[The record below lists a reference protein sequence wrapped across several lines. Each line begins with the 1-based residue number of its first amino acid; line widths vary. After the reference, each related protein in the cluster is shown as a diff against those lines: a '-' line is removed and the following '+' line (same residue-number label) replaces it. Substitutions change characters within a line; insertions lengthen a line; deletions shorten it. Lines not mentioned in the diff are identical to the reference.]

1 MSNERF
7 LAEVL
12 EQPQALRRTVASF
25 SDAADDLSTVTD
37 RIQRGSFD
45 RVVLT
50 GMGSS
55 LFGCYSLA
63 LSLTAS
69 LPIPVTVWDASE
81 LVHQVPTALT
91 DRTLLI
97 AVSQSGESAEVV
109 EVTRLSQRPGTAI
122 AITNGPENTLA
133 GWADVSL
140 CTDAGAEEAVSSK
153 TYTTSLAAQTLLA
166 AALGRIDANQATGQ
180 LLAVA
185 DGLAGYL
192 ADWQSRIEP
201 ISDFLGPCET
211 LAYLG
216 RGHSLSTAC
225 TAALITEESSKVFC
239 MGVSAAQ
246 FRHGP
251 IELARPGLKVV
262 IFAGSGPARRL
273 NENFARELAGHGAQ
287 VVLITSEPQAGLDSA
302 NLLQS
307 VIPAASPHLLPI
319 LEIVPIQLLTI
330 PLAEARGFRPATF
343 QRTTKVTDR
352 E

>member
-1 MSNERF
+1 MPNERF
-7 LAEVL
+7 LSEVL
-12 EQPQALRRTVASF
+12 EQPAALRRTAAAFAEAAPAIGRVAE
-25 SDAADDLSTVTD
+25 
-37 RIQRGSFD
+37 RIQRGDFD
-45 RVVLT
+45 RVVMT

-55 LFGCYSLA
+55 LFGCHSLA
-63 LSLTAS
+63 ISLTAG
-69 LPIPVTVWDASE
+69 LPLPVTVWDASE
-81 LVHQVPTALT
+81 LLHQAPAALT
-91 DRTLLI
+91 PRSLLI

-109 EVTRLSQRPGTAI
+109 EVTRLGRRPGAAI
-122 AITNGPENTLA
+122 AVTNGPDNSLA
-133 GWADVSL
+133 RWADVGVR
-140 CTDAGAEEAVSSK
+140 TDAGPEEAVSTK
-153 TYTTSLAAQTLLA
+153 TYTTTLAAQALLA
-166 AALGRIDANQATGQ
+166 SALGRNTPAETAGQIEAVSDA
-180 LLAVA
+180 
-185 DGLAGYL
+185 LAGYL
-192 ADWQSRIEP
+192 ADWPSRIDPLVE
-201 ISDFLGPCET
+201 FLGPTDT

-262 IFAGSGPARRL
+262 IFAGSGPTRRL
-273 NENFARELAGHGAQ
+273 NENFAAELAGYGAQ
-287 VVLITSEPQAGLDSA
+287 VVLITPEPQAALDSP

-307 VIPAASPHLLPI
+307 AIPAAPPPLLPI
-319 LEIVPIQLLTI
+319 LEIAPVQLLTM